1 MHISNDKS
9 RYTESK
15 LVLLDKMHE
24 IHHLVRNDMDVNEH
38 ERLSNITHSSKETA
52 LSLLFCSRD
61 FNNGHSSYHTM
72 SVKRSL
78 VCS

>member
-9 RYTESK
+9 RYT
-15 LVLLDKMHE
+15 DKMHE

-52 LSLLFCSRD
+52 LSLLFCISVTI
-61 FNNGHSSYHTM
+61 GSSIMGIVHTIKHECET
-72 SVKRSL
+72 VPSL
-78 VCS
+78 